1 MTAAPRSRGCTRDSR
16 EAGIVGSRHVGTTV
30 LTREGKVEPLLESNP
45 ISGPISV
52 LRYST
57 ADAPAAPAGRP
68 RTRRSGVARRR
79 PAALLAALVVGGVAA
94 AVIGTQTVAASGAGE
109 TMPVAELLGSDA
121 EGTLEPE
128 LSPQEAITEV
138 EAQARLDEVTASRAQ
153 RAAAEQAAAEAAA
166 EAARPKVVMPIDGAR
181 MTTCFCMRWGTMHW
195 GIDLA
200 APKLTPEYAAED
212 GVVVRAGAATGF
224 GQAVYILGVS
234 GDVTVYGHMEKIM
247 VTAGDVVS
255 AGDTIALEGSRG
267 QSTGPHLH
275 FEVHKGGMDGKRVDP
290 AAWLRDRGVDI

>member
-1 MTAAPRSRGCTRDSR
+1 M
-16 EAGIVGSRHVGTTV
+16 GSRHVGTTV
-30 LTREGKVEPLLESNP
+30 LTREGQVEPLLESNP

-94 AVIGTQTVAASGAGE
+94 AVIGTQSVAASGAGE

-195 GIDLA
+195 GLDLA
-200 APKLTPEYAAED
+200 APKLTPEYAVED

-275 FEVHKGGMDGKRVDP
+275 FEVHKGGMDGKRIDP
-290 AAWLRDRGVDI
+290 VAWLHARGVDV

>member
-1 MTAAPRSRGCTRDSR
+1 
-16 EAGIVGSRHVGTTV
+16 VGSRHTGTTV
-30 LTREGKVEPLLESNP
+30 RIRGNQVEPAPS
-45 ISGPISV
+45 
-52 LRYST
+52 ST
-57 ADAPAAPAGRP
+57 PPT
-68 RTRRSGVARRR
+68 RTTDRRRSAVARRR

-94 AVIGTQTVAASGAGE
+94 LIGSQALPAADAGE
-109 TMPVAELLGSDA
+109 TVPVAELLGSDA
-121 EGTLEPE
+121 EGMLETEP

-138 EAQARLDEVTASRAQ
+138 EARARLDQVAASRAQ
-153 RAAAEQAAAEAAA
+153 RAAEEQAAADVAA
-166 EAARPKVVMPIDGAR
+166 EAARPKAVMPIDGAR

-212 GVVVRAGAATGF
+212 GVVLRAGAASGF

-247 VTAGDVVS
+247 VAAGDVVR

-275 FEVHKGGMDGKRVDP
+275 FEVHQGGMDGKRVDP
-290 AAWLRDRGVDI
+290 VAWLRARGVDV

>member
-1 MTAAPRSRGCTRDSR
+1 MANYNSVIRCLDERRTGATGD
-16 EAGIVGSRHVGTTV
+16 AGGTKAGTVGSRHTGTTV
-30 LTREGKVEPLLESNP
+30 RTRGAEVEPLPS
-45 ISGPISV
+45 S
-52 LRYST
+52 
-57 ADAPAAPAGRP
+57 PALPAVRPARP
-68 RTRRSGVARRR
+68 RRATRRS

-94 AVIGTQTVAASGAGE
+94 ATVIGTQTLPSADAGE
-109 TMPVAELLGSDA
+109 TVAVADLLGSDA
-121 EGTLEPE
+121 EGMFDVEP

-138 EAQARLDEVTASRAQ
+138 EARARLEEVAASRAQ
-153 RAAAEQAAAEAAA
+153 RAAEEQAAADAAAEAAA
-166 EAARPKVVMPIDGAR
+166 EAARPDAVLPINGAR

-212 GVVVRAGAATGF
+212 GVVIRAGAASGF

-234 GDVTVYGHMEKIM
+234 GDVTVYGHMETIK
-247 VTAGDVVS
+247 VQAGDVVS

-275 FEVHKGGMDGKRVDP
+275 FEVHKGGMDGKRIDP
-290 AAWLRDRGVDI
+290 VAWLQARGVDI